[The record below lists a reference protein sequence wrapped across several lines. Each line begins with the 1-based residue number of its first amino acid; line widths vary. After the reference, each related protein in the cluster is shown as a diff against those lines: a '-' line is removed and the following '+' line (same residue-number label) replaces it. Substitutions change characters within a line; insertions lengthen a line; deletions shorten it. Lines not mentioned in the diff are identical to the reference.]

1 MNEDIRSPGPP
12 KKRKL
17 STIVG
22 MNMTVLRR
30 ENIWRNR
37 KSRRTADWTVT
48 AASTKNPAAAAAV

>member
-17 STIVG
+17 STIAG

-37 KSRRTADWTVT
+37 KSRRI
-48 AASTKNPAAAAAV
+48 AA